1 MPHDYS
7 NMDPDK
13 LTTWDDVGF
22 ILNGRRV
29 MVWFQHTRCKYR
41 DVIEDMA
48 YEQVDSTSVDS
59 LGDDRFGRVRES
71 VKVYRP
77 LGKMGKRKKV
87 VAYSSHGE
95 LLPEVEDYYLRLDA
109 AEERMCT
116 EGIDLDVTPSF
127 GRTRLWWATGITL
140 IAPLEVH
147 SVNDIKTVA
156 ELARKVL
163 LGQTTM
169 EQEFPGY
176 RYGRQDWIRE
186 QASLQCQII
195 NANVNAEDDD
205 WANASDEILSDV
217 KEWVA

>member
-7 NMDPDK
+7 MMEPDK

-29 MVWFQHTRCKYR
+29 IVWFQHPRCKYR

-48 YEQVDSTSVDS
+48 YEQVDSTSVDH
-59 LGDDRFGRVRES
+59 LGDGMFRRVGES
-71 VKVYRP
+71 QKVYRP
-77 LGKMGKRKKV
+77 IGETGKRKKV
-87 VAYSSHGE
+87 IAYSIHGK
-95 LLPEVEDYYLRLDA
+95 LLPEVEDYYAQLDS
-109 AEERMCT
+109 AEARMGT
-116 EGIDLDVTPSF
+116 QGIDFDVMPSY
-127 GRTRLWWATGITL
+127 RRVRLWWATGITL

-147 SVNDIKTVA
+147 KVNDLKAVA

-163 LGQTTM
+163 LGQTTL

-176 RYGRQDWIRE
+176 CYSRQDWIRE
-186 QASLQCQII
+186 QGRLQSQII
-195 NANVNAEDDD
+195 NANAENE
-205 WANASDEILSDV
+205 AGASASDEILADV